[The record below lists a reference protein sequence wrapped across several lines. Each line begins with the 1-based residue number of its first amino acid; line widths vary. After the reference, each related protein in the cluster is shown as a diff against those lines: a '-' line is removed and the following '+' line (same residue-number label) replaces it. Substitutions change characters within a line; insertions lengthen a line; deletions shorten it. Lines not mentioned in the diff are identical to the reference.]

1 MNLKSF
7 FTTIHTI
14 TDFLLP
20 YAVIFLGIDLFFH
33 LFFSNI
39 YMNFEIY
46 FSILQWSCL
55 SVFFSDLVFKF
66 SRATTIPQFLKTSWF
81 DILAIFPFFL
91 VFRVFETIGILGTIS
106 GTVGDIQGVVGTG
119 SDIERKAHFERF
131 LKPLLKTPRFAKVLH
146 FYNSP

>member
-1 MNLKSF
+1 MNSK
-7 FTTIHTI
+7 TILIKIHI
-14 TDFLLP
+14 LTDSLLP
-20 YAVIFLGIDLFFH
+20 YAIILLGVDLFFH
-33 LFFSNI
+33 LFVSNF
-39 YMNFEIY
+39 YSNFEIY

-55 SVFFSDLVFKF
+55 SVFFSDLIFKF
-66 SRATTIPQFLKTSWF
+66 SRAATIPQFLKTSWF

-91 VFRVFETIGILGTIS
+91 LFRVFETLGLIGTLS
-106 GTVGDIQGVVGTG
+106 GAVGDIQGVVGTG